1 MDMMD
6 MMDADHMLIT
16 LVTSWR
22 DLVGTIHGSSPEGAL
37 SRNVAGRLLTQG
49 HRSRRWPRLKGPLVD
64 SSFVHLTSFNLHE
77 DGTQSKDA
85 CSCFASGGMGMCYVL
100 RAELAL
106 NLSTCLGLSVSE

>member
-1 MDMMD
+1 MMMDIMDMMD
-6 MMDADHMLIT
+6 MMDTDHMLIT

-64 SSFVHLTSFNLHE
+64 SSFVL
-77 DGTQSKDA
+77 
-85 CSCFASGGMGMCYVL
+85 
-100 RAELAL
+100 
-106 NLSTCLGLSVSE
+106 